1 MSPILITCN
10 LTKPETTFDQI
21 RKSHPKLQPTDAAL
35 IATALV
41 EAGRRA
47 AVDYDGTVYEWTEE
61 NHGKLTKAVV
71 AEVIQISL
79 SQETAVKKTA
89 KTAKAPEEEPAMI
102 MINLRAS
109 QFAGESVL
117 GNRNDLK
124 TLLSDLLTDGVEYLY
139 SPTDI
144 GWQWALERAN
154 WSSLAG
160 QDLGRRLRFGIEFAD
175 NSLAVELGP
184 GGKKKAPKKK

>member
-79 SQETAVKKTA
+79 SQEQVKKPA
-89 KTAKAPEEEPAMI
+89 KSAKAPEEEPAMI
-102 MINLRAS
+102 TINLRAS

-124 TLLSDLLTDGVEYLY
+124 TLLSDLLTEGVEYLY

>member
-1 MSPILITCN
+1 MITCN
-10 LTKPETTFDQI
+10 LTKPETAFDQV

-41 EAGRRA
+41 EAGRCA
-47 AVDYDGTVYEWTEE
+47 AVDYDGVVYEWTHE
-61 NHGKLTKAVV
+61 NHDKLTKAVL
-71 AEVIQISL
+71 AEVMQISL
-79 SQETAVKKTA
+79 SQEPVKKTA
-89 KTAKAPEEEPAMI
+89 KTAKSAPEDEPSTLTI
-102 MINLRAS
+102 PLRAS
-109 QFAGESVL
+109 QVAGESVL
-117 GNRNDLK
+117 GNRKDLK
-124 TLLSDLLTDGVEYLY
+124 TLLSDVLQEGVEYLF

-154 WSSLAG
+154 WSSLAE
-160 QDLGRRLRFGIEFAD
+160 QDLGRRLRFSVEFID